1 MSMRSASATYNNKNL
16 SKLRAGG
23 GARLCSFGALV
34 LLCGFFAA
42 PGAAAEAGRESAA
55 SVQETPASQQA
66 DPMYEA
72 LSNLHATQRW
82 LEGEIGRLQDQ
93 LAESASGFTAIQQA
107 LRDKEAEV
115 SGLKV
120 RLVELERSN
129 REAEEARRLV
139 VAENSKLA
147 AALSAQR
154 ANTGVGAQDLQGRLK
169 ALQQHL
175 SAMELEGDERRSR
188 CAELERGRDHALSAN
203 LIMQAE
209 KRELEG
215 ELERHERAR
224 DELTRRIETLEVS
237 LGAKGAEYGVLAEEK
252 DKLEE
257 ALAQSASRVEDLTQE
272 LGGDREAQQRE
283 GMRIEQLIASE
294 TDLQARLAEQE
305 QAAKAAQGRA
315 DAAEAKLADLKAA
328 STALESRTEAFRDS
342 LSESEDK
349 ADKIESQRE
358 ARSAEL
364 AAAEAM
370 NGTLVRENAEL
381 RDSLEKAREEAADTV
396 QRLRVLEETHA
407 GAVAALERLQ
417 KGKAELEADAQ
428 ELAKAAPESGDKC
441 PKAEAVT
448 LAPRDQSECRVEEC
462 EERLQALEADKQ
474 QLTQEAVSLRNDLES
489 LRALLPVTS
498 GGTVT
503 EEKMQQEAAKRADA
517 LRTLYRQRG
526 QMEDAAW
533 SAMRS
538 KLEAELRERQFLLAQ
553 SMSAEGVYR
562 VKRDDNL
569 GKVSQK
575 VYGKAGRWSEIFDA
589 NRHLLENPDRLFP
602 GMTLVIP

>member
-1 MSMRSASATYNNKNL
+1 MNMRSASGTYNDKNL
-16 SKLRAGG
+16 SNLRAGG
-23 GARLCSFGALV
+23 GARLCRFGAV
-34 LLCGFFAA
+34 ALLCGLFAA
-42 PGAAAEAGRESAA
+42 PGAAAEAGREGAA
-55 SVQETPASQQA
+55 SVQETQASQQA

-107 LRDKEAEV
+107 LRDKETEV
-115 SGLKV
+115 SELKV

-139 VAENSKLA
+139 IAENSKLA
-147 AALSAQR
+147 AALSAQG
-154 ANTGVGAQDLQGRLK
+154 TTGAQDLQGRLK
-169 ALQQHL
+169 ALQQRL

-188 CAELERGRDHALSAN
+188 CAELEQGRDHALSAN

-215 ELERHERAR
+215 ELERQERAR
-224 DELTRRIETLEVS
+224 DELTRRIETLEVT
-237 LGAKGAEYGVLAEEK
+237 LEAKRAEYEVLAKEK

-257 ALAQSASRVEDLTQE
+257 ALAQSASRVEDLTRE
-272 LGGDREAQQRE
+272 LGGDREAQQRD
-283 GMRIEQLIASE
+283 GVRIEQLMASQ
-294 TDLQARLAEQE
+294 TDLQSGLAEQE
-305 QAAKAAQGRA
+305 QTAKAAQERA

-328 STALESRTEAFRDS
+328 STALESRTEALRDS

-349 ADKIESQRE
+349 ADNMESQRE

-370 NGTLVRENAEL
+370 KGTLLRENAEL
-381 RDSLEKAREEAADTV
+381 RNSLEKAREEAADTG

-407 GAVAALERLQ
+407 GAVAAVERLQ

-428 ELAKAAPESGDKC
+428 ELAKTAPEARDKC
-441 PKAEAVT
+441 PKAEAVA
-448 LAPRDQSECRVEEC
+448 LDPRDQPECRVEAC
-462 EERLQALEADKQ
+462 EEGLQALEADKQ
-474 QLTQEAVSLRNDLES
+474 QLTQEAASLRNNLES

-498 GGTVT
+498 GGTLT

-526 QMEDAAW
+526 QVEDAVW
-533 SAMRS
+533 NEMRS
-538 KLEAELRERQFLLAQ
+538 KLEAELRDHQFLLAQ